1 MDRTAKIN
9 QIIDKRKPLAKK
21 IAQVETN
28 LRNLTDKLYHLE
40 ERRHQLLSQIDDAT
54 TQEKLQSIDF
64 SQFQKDIADNLGTLS
79 KLRERFSRDTL
90 NIGVVG
96 RMGQGK
102 SRLLQ
107 TLSGLTN
114 DEIPSLEGGACTAV
128 RSTVY
133 HHEGET
139 YARVVF
145 HSQDSFL
152 KDVIHPYF
160 KQLELGALPKNLD
173 EFARPLP
180 NSLTGAT
187 NEAMYDHLKNYHQN
201 LSRYRSLLKDSSEVI
216 QIKKTE
222 IPQYVTQSQ
231 AGSFYHLAVKEVRIY
246 SRFRN
251 TNVGKIALVDV
262 PGLGDTKLGDEELM
276 LKTIGQE
283 VDVVLFVRRP
293 DPLRYQWDKDDTD
306 LYDIANKALRD
317 LANRAFMVI
326 NHISQDQKQLKAC
339 QSLKDTMNPTLNQ
352 GNSSKG
358 MKFVSGEI
366 ADCANNE
373 EANRV
378 LEIVLDYLVN
388 QITEIDEKYAKIYQD
403 ELQIIH
409 QKINAE
415 LEKTK
420 NCLNELKVDESY
432 LSVFLPLFHE
442 VYETLKN
449 QLIVLLKK
457 LRSQRDEED
466 LAFKEKLEE
475 VLNICRN
482 DTGLPNLEQI
492 ETKAG
497 SMGGYPNAY
506 YDYLNTVRSHL
517 SQHFLNLDEGL
528 KQSLEQAKSQVA
540 DIFIPYLGNLTDER
554 GAKFIEAIAALIPER
569 LISGKPSKIKFGFKL
584 LMDFDLSYRGLIQHR
599 IRQHLDALTP
609 NESAVIPL
617 SNKPSADQVF
627 LNLKTAYSEAVYSC
641 GNTLAE
647 ILREPSQATFAIVEE
662 FNDRIFRADGVN
674 EEWQIFL
681 AQNREL
687 IWSEFEQLET
697 NNQLKKDWVEL
708 IEKVTQANQLD
719 SMQFLTI

>member
-40 ERRHQLLSQIDDAT
+40 EYRHQLFNQIDDAT

-64 SQFQKDIADNLGTLS
+64 SQFQKDISDNLGTLS

-96 RMGQGK
+96 RMRQGK

-107 TLSGLTN
+107 ALSGLTN
-114 DEIPSLEGGACTAV
+114 GEIPSLPGEACTAV

-160 KQLELGALPKNLD
+160 KQLKLGALPKTLD

-187 NEAMYDHLKNYHQN
+187 NKAMYDHLKNYHQN

-216 QIKKTE
+216 QISKQE
-222 IPQYVTQSQ
+222 IIQYVTQNR
-231 AGSFYHLAVKEVRIY
+231 GDYFHHLAVKEVKIY

-251 TNVGKIALVDV
+251 PDVGKIALVDV

-276 LKTIGQE
+276 LQTIGQE
-283 VDVVLFVRRP
+283 VDIVLFVRFP
-293 DPLRYQWDKDDTD
+293 GSTGDQWKMEDIKLYESAYNALED
-306 LYDIANKALRD
+306 LPQRAFFVINRISENLQQSELCQLFKNKAE
-317 LANRAFMVI
+317 NMKVV
-326 NHISQDQKQLKAC
+326 SC
-339 QSLKDTMNPTLNQ
+339 Q
-352 GNSSKG
+352 
-358 MKFVSGEI
+358 I
-366 ADCANNE
+366 ADCAHEE
-373 EANRV
+373 EANQV
-378 LEIVLDYLVN
+378 LEMVLDYLVN
-388 QITEIDEKYAKIYQD
+388 KINEIDEKYAEIYQNQ
-403 ELQIIH
+403 LQVIH
-409 QKINAE
+409 HKINAE

-627 LNLKTAYSEAVYSC
+627 LNLKTAYSEAVYHC

-687 IWSEFEQLET
+687 IWSEFEQLES
-697 NNQLKKDWVEL
+697 NNQLKKDWIEL